1 MCPSLIIC
9 YRLHAE
15 IKYRASSD
23 HDGLTTKQ
31 LFGEREIE
39 VLPSMAIKP
48 PIDPADFPDEFILR
62 ATSDLTPRLLRVM
75 FGKITITT
83 TEPPPLT
90 PKQGAAYM
98 ETKCEI
104 TVTIQ
109 GTQSCIKRLE
119 RMVISVKSGI
129 RAKSFFSTKKINCF
143 PTQRQLR
150 SEKALHLLDE
160 VYTLEPRKLS
170 ALKWTTHD
178 AQRSISAGIDGSG
191 SPGTPAAMPTHDGLA
206 EVERRSAFLL
216 PIRVSQDLRPTF
228 CGSLSARSYSLLVKA
243 SVCGMHSKALTLEV
257 PVQVAN
263 PSRRQSN
270 EPLYRPAEYTTEQD
284 IEVDLLIP
292 EPTGLNVSLF
302 STIQSW
308 CSTWY

>member
-1 MCPSLIIC
+1 MCPSLIIY

-23 HDGLTTKQ
+23 HNSLTTKQ
-31 LFGEREIE
+31 LFGDKVIE
-39 VLPSMAIKP
+39 VLPSINIKP
-48 PIDPADFPDEFILR
+48 PIDTADFPDEFILR
-62 ATSDLTPRLLRVM
+62 ATSDLTPRFLRVM

-109 GTQSCIKRLE
+109 GVQSCIKRLE
-119 RMVISVKSGI
+119 KMVISVKSGI
-129 RAKSFFSTKKINCF
+129 RAKSFLSRKEINCF
-143 PTQRQLR
+143 PTERQLR
-150 SEKALHLLDE
+150 GEKALHLLDE
-160 VYTLEPRKLS
+160 VCSLEPRKFG

-178 AQRSISAGIDGSG
+178 SQRSISAGIDGSG
-191 SPGTPAAMPTHDGLA
+191 SPGTPAAMPPHNGLA
-206 EVERRSAFLL
+206 EVARRSSFLL

-243 SVCGMHSKALTLEV
+243 SVHGMHSKALTLEV

-270 EPLYRPAEYTTEQD
+270 ESLYTPAEYTTEQNAE
-284 IEVDLLIP
+284 INLLFP
-292 EPTGLNVSLF
+292 EPSGLNVSLF
-302 STIQSW
+302 STIQS
-308 CSTWY
+308 